1 MLRMGGFYSAL
12 PTPLRD
18 DGGPDF
24 ASLDALIEFLIEK
37 GVEGFCGGGLTGEY
51 PIFGAEDRIQVY
63 RHIAKR
69 TAGRASL
76 IFGVGSE
83 NSSQVLKMAAE
94 AKDLGAVALLLPPP
108 SFFHVAPID
117 VQEMMGQI
125 ASSLPLPVI
134 LYFIP
139 QFVKSLGV
147 SNVLT
152 LLGSVENIVGVKDSS
167 GNVEALEQYAS
178 AKRAMGFRLMA
189 GNDNLLLD
197 ALKSQADGCI
207 SGLSSMAPELML
219 GLYRAFYQGASQRA
233 AELQSLV
240 KELATAMSSLPVTWG
255 IKIALDAQGFPMGS
269 LSWPCGPRLAARI
282 ARFRQWYEQW
292 TPSVRERL
300 VASSNSSQ
308 IIQHSLRN

>member
-1 MLRMGGFYSAL
+1 MGGFYSAL

-125 ASSLPLPVI
+125 ASSLPLPTIFSTEPKRVRT
-134 LYFIP
+134 FETP
-139 QFVKSLGV
+139 SD
-147 SNVLT
+147 LT
-152 LLGSVENIVGVKDSS
+152 N
-167 GNVEALEQYAS
+167 
-178 AKRAMGFRLMA
+178 
-189 GNDNLLLD
+189 
-197 ALKSQADGCI
+197 C
-207 SGLSSMAPELML
+207 
-219 GLYRAFYQGASQRA
+219 
-233 AELQSLV
+233 
-240 KELATAMSSLPVTWG
+240 G
-255 IKIALDAQGFPMGS
+255 IK
-269 LSWPCGPRLAARI
+269 
-282 ARFRQWYEQW
+282 
-292 TPSVRERL
+292 
-300 VASSNSSQ
+300 
-308 IIQHSLRN
+308 